1 MIHFVYLAIFAF
13 FVSVI
18 FGLIEHGDAKHKI
31 LHGIK
36 VFVQFVVISLVLGWI
51 FYFLPWK

>member
-1 MIHFVYLAIFAF
+1 MIHFVYLAVFAF

-18 FGLIEHGDAKHKI
+18 FGIIENGDLKQKFFHGFKI
-31 LHGIK
+31 
-36 VFVQFVVISLVLGWI
+36 FAQFIVISLILGWV

>member
-36 VFVQFVVISLVLGWI
+36 IFVQFVVISLVLGWV